1 MNATIEQRVRIHGLA
16 LLAIFPNA
24 TVRDPVNLCR
34 KLRRIE
40 AIGHKLA
47 EDRCNL
53 DMSEA
58 VQTRRSEGVYN
69 SLAKLLGKHEVPIFA
84 NMDPRGYCLKI
95 ESEWA
100 SKHAP
105 HLYRDWGGYGIIAPD
120 LRED

>member
-1 MNATIEQRVRIHGLA
+1 MNATIEQRVRIHGLS
-16 LLAIFPNA
+16 LLTIFPNA
-24 TVRDPVNLCR
+24 TERDPVNLCR

-40 AIGHKLA
+40 AIGHKIA
-47 EDRCNL
+47 EDRCGL
-53 DMSEA
+53 DVPESEYE
-58 VQTRRSEGVYN
+58 RRVDGVYD
-69 SLAKLLGKHEVPIFA
+69 SLRKLLGKHTVPIFA

-105 HLYRDWGGYGIIAPD
+105 SLHRDWGGYGIIAPD